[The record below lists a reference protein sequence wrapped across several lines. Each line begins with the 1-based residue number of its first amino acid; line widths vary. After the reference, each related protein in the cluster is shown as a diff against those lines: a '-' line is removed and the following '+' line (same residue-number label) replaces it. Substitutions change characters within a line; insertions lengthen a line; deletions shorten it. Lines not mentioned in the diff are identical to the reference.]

1 MATPPTTYR
10 PNWAQTIRSS
20 LNPIPKPRLSI
31 EIANGAASVTHDK
44 CVAYASYDSFE
55 HVVWVAMHYFRSSG
69 ESLMWWK
76 LETFKK
82 LVKNDSDKWL
92 QPKKE
97 LLTDGVLDTQK
108 IIDAWEE
115 AVTGPQRPGG

>member
-1 MATPPTTYR
+1 M
-10 PNWAQTIRSS
+10 
-20 LNPIPKPRLSI
+20 
-31 EIANGAASVTHDK
+31 
-44 CVAYASYDSFE
+44 
-55 HVVWVAMHYFRSSG
+55 WVAMHYFRSSG

>member
-1 MATPPTTYR
+1 
-10 PNWAQTIRSS
+10 
-20 LNPIPKPRLSI
+20 
-31 EIANGAASVTHDK
+31 
-44 CVAYASYDSFE
+44 
-55 HVVWVAMHYFRSSG
+55 
-69 ESLMWWK
+69 MWWK